1 MQDCQYDGD
10 CQNGKFWSEH
20 RFLFLGWSLEVF
32 FQGFSL
38 RSPGIFSRVPSG
50 LSWVFYPWLSF
61 YGTLYMILSQG
72 YPLQS
77 PGVSLQGQRS
87 LSTCFSSCLPF
98 FWLLILLCFYNLG
111 GRCIQNAVNVEPK
124 RECYCPVGSFGKNC
138 QNKSPLSTKSYNQSE
153 YNIVPLNG
161 PDFKFMW
168 KLMGSY
174 QDTLEGIIVAKT
186 TSYVALGKSTI
197 SQR

>member
-61 YGTLYMILSQG
+61 YGTLYKILSQG

-87 LSTCFSSCLPF
+87 LSTCFSSCLPLF
-98 FWLLILLCFYNLG
+98 LIINLEVWSL
-111 GRCIQNAVNVEPK
+111 Q
-124 RECYCPVGSFGKNC
+124 
-138 QNKSPLSTKSYNQSE
+138 LTQS
-153 YNIVPLNG
+153 
-161 PDFKFMW
+161 
-168 KLMGSY
+168 
-174 QDTLEGIIVAKT
+174 
-186 TSYVALGKSTI
+186 
-197 SQR
+197 SQRLQPYPKKWKRWWQKQISKYFNKRSKRKPK